1 MAKKSN
7 EEINGILQGIFAGA
21 DLSGAQI
28 IAYND
33 GKVVY
38 NEYAEKR
45 DEVLPIEDIFNKD
58 AGGIGDRSQ
67 FWLLLIAA
75 SARGITFD
83 SIPDFVN
90 KTFSIWG
97 NIPFKKEECLAS
109 TQDTLKSLPWAA
121 VNNQESMIEF
131 INNKCKQTAKKKAN
145 RLIADK
151 LFVALKENPWG
162 KI

>member
-1 MAKKSN
+1 MEKKSN
-7 EEINGILQGIFAGA
+7 EEINGILQGMFAGA

-28 IAYND
+28 IAYNE

-45 DEVLPIEDIFNKD
+45 NEVMPIEDIFNKK

-75 SARGITFD
+75 SARGITFG
-83 SIPDFVN
+83 SIPDFIN
-90 KTFSIWG
+90 KTFSTWD
-97 NIPFKKEECLAS
+97 NIPFNKEECLAS
-109 TQDTLKSLPWAA
+109 TQDTLKSLPWTS
-121 VNNQESMIEF
+121 VNSQESMIDF
-131 INNKCKQTAKKKAN
+131 INNKCKQAAKKN
-145 RLIADK
+145 TNMLIADK

-162 KI
+162 EM